1 MVRNLTIF
9 LLCTLI
15 TCLRVNYTLSAQSLT
30 IYSAMAKEFPSI
42 VAKFTARDKERKQIR
57 TLLPKDVSVVERG
70 IQRKVVRITCPPKD
84 APSNFSSILIMDVS
98 GSMSEGGLLT
108 NMELAKT
115 AGHSW
120 VKNLPNDGSEC
131 AITSFDGASYINQDF
146 TLDKNKLHEALDKL
160 EPTGATNYN
169 SAFID
174 GLGAGLNVIERAK
187 NNRVL
192 VFLTDGRGEADEN
205 AIVNLANQK
214 NTKIC
219 CVGVRLSIPK
229 ELKNIAERTGGLWF
243 ENVSSPEDIVKVYNV
258 IMSNASDLSPCEI
271 EWETEA
277 DCEKERNAIIS
288 VAALGVADSVKY
300 TLLPKDIFG
309 ISLNSTLAKFDSVNP
324 GLSDTRQIEITSNSN
339 GVVINDVT
347 SNSNDFTVT
356 PSEPFPWNMSKGM
369 MKYIVIRFTPAD
381 SLLTFSRIRLLG
393 NMCASSVVFASGGFP
408 GKRKK
413 DLKLI
418 VEKPNG
424 KEVFF
429 TGDTTTLL
437 WSGILP
443 TDTVRLEYSTDKG
456 KNWLLIKDKVSGY
469 SYKWT
474 VPNTPST
481 SCLFRVRLLA
491 PTKTDSVI
499 FLEGHTGIVHE
510 ACFSPDGTRVA
521 TVSEDKTLRVWDSE
535 GGNEITNFIPLVFTK
550 PSNGQTVV
558 WSLDGSKIA
567 VAGEFGAALFNGY
580 DYTRLYDL
588 QHPNAQDIN
597 TGVFTP
603 DSKYYV
609 VSGLLSNLI
618 IWSVGD
624 PTIFGSGSSSHT
636 GSINR
641 LNIKSY
647 SQINNNINLS
657 LLSASSDRSAKVI
670 DLQIA
675 KSPTFLGISTVLNNT
690 FPLFQTEDSKVSHI
704 CHPNDTELR
713 LAAANNGVI
722 LRYPDSKRFDLSKGN
737 INDIEYSP
745 DGKHVAVAFNSGE
758 LAVLNSS
765 TLVIERLLDRNI
777 ASAFSVRW
785 DPFGSRI
792 VASYSNNLALIW
804 DVAKAVLQQ
813 DISDTT
819 WSILAPTIKQVKD
832 VYLGT
837 FPVLTGNDSV
847 VRNIVCCK
855 NSMNRDLQLDSA
867 IIVNDTEKNFHVV
880 SGVPA
885 KFGKIDPSC
894 LPIELNFTPQSVGL
908 KTAILRLFI
917 KGVEYD
923 VNISGTGIDLQLQYI
938 DKVIDF
944 GKVPVGKNK
953 DSLVQSV
960 IVNLD
965 NTVANVTR
973 SRIVLPDVKQFFV
986 VGGDTNITLIKNQSQ
1001 NLLLCFAPKDVGR
1014 TSTRLRIDF
1023 VREGIQP
1030 TPGSPIYVQLYGEG
1044 ICGFVD
1050 STKPI
1055 ITSFGKNT
1063 MSVLT
1068 GRRITV
1074 PLVIKKHSNLSTTEL
1089 PVNFSG
1095 QISFNASL
1103 LFPREEPRG
1112 IVSNGVRTISFSGVR
1127 NPQSDTLTTFS
1138 MLTLFGDSES
1148 TDINI
1153 DTLYF
1158 TDGCPAYVRP
1168 EIINIE
1174 FTDICE
1180 AGGAKRLLQTAK
1192 ATSVLVKP
1200 NIIHSN
1206 VNLQLSCSERTDVT
1220 ITVVNTLGKTVKEKI
1235 LNDVQQGLYEIP
1247 IDLSTESS
1255 GFFNVIVRT
1264 RSETIHTSFI
1274 KP

>member
-1 MVRNLTIF
+1 MF
-9 LLCTLI
+9 LFVLSVFVI
-15 TCLRVNYTLSAQSLT
+15 CLKIDYIVYAQSLT
-30 IYSAMAKEFPSI
+30 VYSARTIQFPAIEANFS
-42 VAKFTARDKERKQIR
+42 ARDKERKQIS
-57 TLLPKDVSVVERG
+57 TLVPSDVSVLEKG
-70 IQRKVVRITCPPKD
+70 IQRKVIRITCPSKNI
-84 APSNFSSILIMDVS
+84 PSSFSSVLIMDIS
-98 GSMSEGGLLT
+98 GSMLGGIPET

-115 AGHSW
+115 AGYSW

-131 AITSFDGASYINQDF
+131 AITSFDGDSYINQDF
-146 TLDKNKLHEALDKL
+146 TPDKNKLNNAIDKL
-160 EPTGATNYN
+160 SPSGSTNYN
-169 SAFID
+169 AAFID
-174 GLGAGLNVIERAK
+174 GLGAGLNVVERAK
-187 NNRVL
+187 NNRVI
-192 VFLTDGRGEADEN
+192 VFLTDGQGVADEN
-205 AIVNLANQK
+205 SIITLANQK
-214 NTKIC
+214 NTKVF

-229 ELKNIAERTGGLWF
+229 ELKSIAEQTGGLWF
-243 ENVSSPEDIVKVYNV
+243 ENVMSPDDIIKVYGE
-258 IMSNASDLSPCEI
+258 IMRSSADLAPCVI
-271 EWETEA
+271 EWETGS
-277 DCEKERNAIIS
+277 DCERERDAIVSIPT
-288 VAALGVADSVKY
+288 LGVTDTVHY
-300 TLLPKDIFG
+300 TLLPKDMFG
-309 ISLNSTLAKFDSVNP
+309 VSMNTTLADFGGITP
-324 GLSDTRQIEITSNSN
+324 GLFDTRQIEITSNSN
-339 GVVINDVT
+339 GVVINDIT
-347 SNSNDFTVT
+347 SSNNDFTIT
-356 PSEPFPWNMSKGM
+356 PSEPLPWSMTKGM
-369 MKYIVIRFTPAD
+369 VKYCTIRFTPTD
-381 SLLTFSRIRLLG
+381 SMLTFSRIKLHG
-393 NMCASSVVFASGGFP
+393 NMCANSVVFASGGFS

-429 TGDTTTLL
+429 AGDTTTLL

-456 KNWLLIKDKVSGY
+456 NNWLLIKDKISGY

-481 SCLFRVRLLA
+481 QCLFRASLLA
-491 PTKTDSVI
+491 PTKTDSII
-499 FLEGHTGIVHE
+499 FLEGHSGTVNE
-510 ACFSPDGTRVA
+510 AGFSPDGTRVA
-521 TVSEDKTLRVWDSE
+521 TVSEDKTLRIWDSE
-535 GGNEITNFIPLVFTK
+535 GGNEITNFIPLVFNK
-550 PSNGQTVV
+550 PSNGQTVA
-558 WSLDGSKIA
+558 WSPDGSKIA
-567 VAGEFGAALFNGY
+567 VAGDFGAALYNGN
-580 DYTRLYDL
+580 DYTKIHDFPY
-588 QHPNAQDIN
+588 QNVPNIT
-597 TGVFTP
+597 TGLFTP
-603 DSKYYV
+603 DGKYYV
-609 VSGLLSNLI
+609 ATGVQPNLI
-618 IWSVGD
+618 IWSVDD
-624 PTIFGSGSSSHT
+624 PTILGAYPLPHTSG
-636 GSINR
+636 INR
-641 LNIKSY
+641 LTTKSY
-647 SQINNNINLS
+647 KHVNRFMDIE
-657 LLSASSDRSAKVI
+657 LLSASNDRTAKQI
-670 DLQIA
+670 DLKI
-675 KSPTFLGISTVLNNT
+675 SENPTFLGISSVLNNT
-690 FPLFQTEDSKVSHI
+690 FPLFQTEDNKVSHI
-704 CHPNDTELR
+704 CHPNDSELR

-722 LRYPDSKRFDLSKGN
+722 LRYPDSKKFDLSKGN

-758 LAVLNSS
+758 LAVLNST
-765 TLVIERLLDRNI
+765 TLTIERQLDRNI

-819 WSILAPTIKQVKD
+819 WSIVARRITHIKD

-837 FPVLTGNDSV
+837 LPLLKARDSV
-847 VRNIVCCK
+847 VDGVICSENLSNNI
-855 NSMNRDLQLDSA
+855 LQLDSA
-867 IIVNDTEKNFHVV
+867 LILNDLENSFGIV

-923 VNISGTGIDLQLQYI
+923 VNISGTGIDLQLQYV

-965 NTVANVTR
+965 NAEANVTR

-1001 NLLLCFAPKDVGR
+1001 NLLLRFAPKDVGR

-1023 VREGIQP
+1023 VREGIRP

-1112 IVSNGVRTISFSGVR
+1112 TVSNGVRTISFSGVR

-1200 NIIHSN
+1200 NIIRSDD

-1235 LNDVQQGLYEIP
+1235 LIDVQQGLYEIP

-1264 RSETIHTSFI
+1264 RSETMHTSFI